1 MQGVGAAAPVAWP
14 GAPAIDHG
22 GYASAAGSWSAH
34 ADPASPDF
42 TVPSPPTVGA
52 PAIGEA
58 PGSELSR
65 SVAARAAS
73 LGGFRI
79 PTGSK
84 ASAPVAAPIAGGGD
98 AREAPKR
105 ASGGLRLGGGARRAD
120 PNALNRIASALDGGE
135 GLEAGGMQ
143 PPSPDAAALTAEAP
157 PARRAPLLSSPLG
170 FDDLPPVTV
179 AHMPRGKPEE
189 PLAQPQPASASA
201 AKKPLLSAPLDV
213 DVAPVAPRV
222 SVESKERTEA
232 VRPASAPTTVEPAP
246 RTVSEPRATAP
257 RDDLASEAP
266 PAPARI
272 DPATERHAAPT
283 VPNPAARPIGARPGL
298 RPPGASPTGGLRP
311 PTASASATPSP
322 AAATP
327 NPPGAGD
334 DAKLR
339 AIYQQYIKS
348 RREQN
353 EPVAGIT
360 YDKLADSLRSQ
371 AQKLKDKHSAN
382 RVDYE
387 VVVKDGKTLI
397 KPIVR

>member
-1 MQGVGAAAPVAWP
+1 M
-14 GAPAIDHG
+14 
-22 GYASAAGSWSAH
+22 
-34 ADPASPDF
+34 
-42 TVPSPPTVGA
+42 
-52 PAIGEA
+52 GEA
-58 PGSELSR
+58 PGSDLSR

-79 PTGSK
+79 PTGTK
-84 ASAPVAAPIAGGGD
+84 AVAPVASPTSAGND
-98 AREAPKR
+98 APKR

-135 GLEAGGMQ
+135 GYEAGGRQ
-143 PPSPDAAALTAEAP
+143 PSSQDAGALTAEAP

-179 AHMPRGKPEE
+179 AHVPRGRSEE
-189 PLAQPQPASASA
+189 PTAEVSPANTASA
-201 AKKPLLSAPLDV
+201 KRPLLSAPLDV
-213 DVAPVAPRV
+213 DVAPVAPRETRESPERLEPV
-222 SVESKERTEA
+222 RAASAAVAVEPPP
-232 VRPASAPTTVEPAP
+232 RPASEPQLNSTKSPSNRDVAAEASSAPARVEPARP
-246 RTVSEPRATAP
+246 DSVA
-257 RDDLASEAP
+257 D
-266 PAPARI
+266 
-272 DPATERHAAPT
+272 RHTAPT
-283 VPNPAARPIGARPGL
+283 VANPAARPIGARPGL
-298 RPPGASPTGGLRP
+298 RPPGASPTVGLRP
-311 PTASASATPSP
+311 PTANASATPSP
-322 AAATP
+322 SAATPSPSAATPSPSASTP